1 LLFPKIHSWVDVMVY
16 VQNQNAASTM
26 AVVIARQNSL
36 LL

>member
-1 LLFPKIHSWVDVMVY
+1 MGFDVMVY